1 MDTISFNTSNR
12 NNQNYFFTNS
22 NPRVDGSTQDQLEQY
37 YFNNIAINPFTVES
51 DKTNP
56 LLDVTFD
63 GIHIMNQ
70 DIINSE
76 PEILI
81 TLKDENTI
89 LMLNE
94 DSDTNNIQ
102 VYLMDPNQNT
112 WTRIPYQQQQQIILN
127 YELADD
133 QNPFKIVYNPIF
145 STDGIYK
152 LKVQGRDKSGNIS
165 GDSDYEISFEV
176 VTRSTITNVF
186 NYPNPFSTK
195 TYFI

>member
-1 MDTISFNTSNR
+1 M
-12 NNQNYFFTNS
+12 
-22 NPRVDGSTQDQLEQY
+22 EQY
-37 YFNNIAINPFTVES
+37 YFNNISINPFTVES

-152 LKVQGRDKSGNIS
+152 LKVQGRDKSGNKNYLS
-165 GDSDYEISFEV
+165 GKEKINQIGELDIVNVE
-176 VTRSTITNVF
+176 TNETFKIKQIF
-186 NYPNPFSTK
+186 NK
-195 TYFI
+195 

>member
-1 MDTISFNTSNR
+1 M
-12 NNQNYFFTNS
+12 
-22 NPRVDGSTQDQLEQY
+22 EQY

-102 VYLMDPNQNT
+102 VYLMAPNQNT
-112 WTRIPYQQQQQIILN
+112 WTRIPYQNQQQIILN

-152 LKVQGRDKSGNIS
+152 LKVQG
-165 GDSDYEISFEV
+165 EIRV
-176 VTRSTITNVF
+176 VHKRR
-186 NYPNPFSTK
+186 
-195 TYFI
+195 